1 MTEKFR
7 KKMLEKNYD
16 ERLISLF
23 QKYYEK
29 LKNGSR
35 GIIYEK
41 DISPVEYGSVEKF
54 SEIKTVG
61 ADPCVCPENVCPENA
76 CPKTAIGQT
85 RGSAPTNAK
94 TAVIKLNGGLGTSM
108 GMDFPKSFAE
118 VRDGKRFIDI
128 AAEQHKNLPLI
139 FMNSLQTKE
148 MTDKFIAENK
158 QFNLKSFVQHSFPK
172 VLKDGLGVAE
182 YPENPDCEFNPAG
195 HGDVYMS
202 LWISGILDELLAD
215 GFRFAFISNID
226 NTGAV
231 FDESIAN
238 YMAKKDVPFLMEV
251 CRRGE
256 MDKKGGHIAKTKN
269 CGLSAGNYILREKA
283 QAAEEELAEF
293 ENIDKYS
300 YFNTN
305 SIWVDLRKLS
315 VILQRDGVIEL
326 PFIANEKTLN
336 PNDKMTPKVYQIEQA
351 MGAAI
356 SLFDG
361 ARLLEVEKERF
372 FPVKTTNDLFLLR
385 SDRFFLESSA
395 SLLKSFD
402 DNKSECNIVLNPKYY
417 GNLADFEKRVK
428 RGVPKLRKCRKLL
441 VNSDVEFNG
450 EMEFEGETEL

>member
-1 MTEKFR
+1 MTENFR
-7 KKMLEKNYD
+7 KKMLEKKYD

-23 QKYYEK
+23 LKYYEK

-54 SEIKTVG
+54 SEIKNKQVATS
-61 ADPCVCPENVCPENA
+61 PP
-76 CPKTAIGQT
+76 
-85 RGSAPTNAK
+85 K

-108 GMDFPKSFAE
+108 GMDFPKSFVE
-118 VRDGKRFIDI
+118 VRNGKRFIDI

-148 MTDKFIAENK
+148 MTDKYIAENK
-158 QFNLKSFVQHSFPK
+158 QFTLNAFVQHSFPK

-238 YMAKKDVPFLMEV
+238 YMAKNDIPFLMEV

-305 SIWVDLRKLS
+305 SIWVDLRKLNE
-315 VILQRDGVIEL
+315 ILRRDGVIEL

-336 PNDKMTPKVYQIEQA
+336 PNDKSTPKVYQIEQA

-356 SLFDG
+356 ELFDG

-385 SDRFFLESSA
+385 SDRFFLENA
-395 SLLKSFD
+395 YLKSFD
-402 DNKSECNIVLNPKYY
+402 DNKSECNIVLNPLFY

-428 RGVPKLRKCRKLL
+428 RGVPKLQKCRKLV

-450 EMEFEGETEL
+450 EMVFEGECEI

>member
-1 MTEKFR
+1 MKGNNLMIENFKQ
-7 KKMLEKNYD
+7 KMLEKNYD

-23 QKYYEK
+23 LKYYEK

-41 DISPVEYGSVEKF
+41 DILPVEYGSVVKF
-54 SEIKTVG
+54 SQIKNDVNVR
-61 ADPCVCPENVCPENA
+61 ANDYEKHKCFNCVSPL
-76 CPKTAIGQT
+76 
-85 RGSAPTNAK
+85 RAK

-108 GMDFPKSFAE
+108 GMDFPKSFVE
-118 VRDGKRFIDI
+118 VRDKKRFIDI

-148 MTDKFIAENK
+148 MTDKFIAENP
-158 QFNLKSFVQHSFPK
+158 QYSLKSFVQHSFPK
-172 VLKDGLGVAE
+172 VLKDSLGVAE
-182 YPENPDCEFNPAG
+182 SKENSEFEYNPAG

-231 FDESIAN
+231 FDASIAN
-238 YMAKKDVPFLMEV
+238 YMEKNDIPFLMEV

-256 MDKKGGHIAKTKN
+256 MDKKGGHIAKNKD
-269 CGLSAGNYILREKA
+269 GNFILREKA
-283 QAAEEELAEF
+283 QAAEEEIAEF

-305 SIWVDLRKLS
+305 SIWVDLRKLNE
-315 VILQRDGVIEL
+315 ILQKNGVIEL

-336 PNDKMTPKVYQIEQA
+336 PNDKSTPKVFQIEQA

-361 ARLLEVEKERF
+361 AKLLEIEKERF

-385 SDRFFLESSA
+385 SDRFFLEN

-402 DNKSECNIVLNPKYY
+402 GNKSECNIVLNPKFY
-417 GNLADFEKRVK
+417 GNLSDFEKRVK
-428 RGVPKLRKCRKLL
+428 DGVPKLQKCRKLV
-441 VNSDVEFNG
+441 VNSDIYFNS
-450 EMEFEGETEL
+450 EMIFEGEVEL

>member
-1 MTEKFR
+1 MIENFCR
-7 KKMLEKNYD
+7 KMLEKNYD

-35 GIIYEK
+35 GIIHEK

-54 SEIKTVG
+54 SEIKNKQ
-61 ADPCVCPENVCPENA
+61 AAAQPP
-76 CPKTAIGQT
+76 
-85 RGSAPTNAK
+85 K

-108 GMDFPKSFAE
+108 GMDFPKSFVE

-148 MTDKFIAENK
+148 MTDKFITENK
-158 QFNLKSFVQHSFPK
+158 QFTLNAFVQHSFPK
-172 VLKDGLGVAE
+172 VLKDSLEPADLS
-182 YPENPDCEFNPAG
+182 NHSSLLTSDSSLDFNPAG

-231 FDESIAN
+231 FDEAIAN
-238 YMAKKDVPFLMEV
+238 YMAKNDIPFLMEV

-269 CGLSAGNYILREKA
+269 GQFILREKA

-305 SIWVDLRKLS
+305 SIWVDLRKLNE
-315 VILQRDGVIEL
+315 ILQKNGVIEL

-336 PNDKMTPKVYQIEQA
+336 PNDKTTAKVYQIEQA

-356 SLFDG
+356 ELFDG

-385 SDRFFLESSA
+385 SDRFFLENA
-395 SLLKSFD
+395 HLKSFD
-402 DNKSECNIVLNPKYY
+402 GNKSECNIVLNPKYY

-428 RGVPKLRKCRKLL
+428 KGVPKLRKCRKLA
-441 VNSDVEFNG
+441 VNSDVEFNS
-450 EMEFEGETEL
+450 EMEFEGENEL